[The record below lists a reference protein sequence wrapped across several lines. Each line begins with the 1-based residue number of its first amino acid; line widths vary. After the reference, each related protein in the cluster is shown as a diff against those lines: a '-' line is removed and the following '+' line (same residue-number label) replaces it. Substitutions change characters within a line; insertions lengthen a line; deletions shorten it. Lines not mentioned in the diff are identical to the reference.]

1 MTIKSKIRTVLDYPV
16 KGIEFRD
23 ISTLIGDAEGLQLVV
38 KSLKERYERNNEFD
52 IIVGIEARG
61 FIIGSALAY
70 SLKKGFVMIRKP
82 GKLPGKVISQE
93 YQLEYGSD
101 KMEIHADAFIPG
113 TRVLLVDDL
122 LATGG
127 TVMSAIALVEKLG
140 GVITETAFII
150 DLPDVGGSKKLQ
162 DNGIKIFSLTE
173 LIKSLTT
180 IKATSASKR
189 AIRISL
195 NVTSRSSSEIIAFPR
210 IEPIIFSNF
219 SFNVPNIS
227 LQ

>member
-38 KSLKERYERNNEFD
+38 QGLKERYERDNEFD

-61 FIIGSALAY
+61 FIVCSALAY
-70 SLKKGFVMIRKP
+70 ALKKGFVMIRKP

-93 YQLEYGSD
+93 YQLEYGLD
-101 KMEIHADAFIPG
+101 KMEIHADAFNPG

-127 TVMSAIALVEKLG
+127 TVMSAISLVEKLG
-140 GVITETAFII
+140 GVITAAAFII
-150 DLPDVGGSKKLQ
+150 DLPDIGGSKTLQ
-162 DNGIKIFSLTE
+162 DNGYKMFSLTE
-173 LIKSLTT
+173 F
-180 IKATSASKR
+180 
-189 AIRISL
+189 
-195 NVTSRSSSEIIAFPR
+195 EGH
-210 IEPIIFSNF
+210 
-219 SFNVPNIS
+219 
-227 LQ
+227 

>member
-1 MTIKSKIRTVLDYPV
+1 MSIKSKIRTVLDYPV

-23 ISTLIGDAEGLQLVV
+23 ISTLISDPEGLQLVI
-38 KSLKERYERNNEFD
+38 KSLQERYKRKNEFD
-52 IIVGIEARG
+52 IVIGIEARG
-61 FIIGSALAY
+61 FIVGSALAY

-113 TRVLLVDDL
+113 TKVLVVDDL

-140 GVITETAFII
+140 GVVTEAAFII
-150 DLPDVGGSKKLQ
+150 DLPDIGGSKKLQ
-162 DNGIKIFSLTE
+162 DKGYNTFSLTVFE
-173 LIKSLTT
+173 GD
-180 IKATSASKR
+180 
-189 AIRISL
+189 
-195 NVTSRSSSEIIAFPR
+195 
-210 IEPIIFSNF
+210 
-219 SFNVPNIS
+219 
-227 LQ
+227 